1 MRILASNELQKASLP
16 PHSQASTP
24 PASPSIA
31 TKEELSV
38 YTQAEMSM
46 SPTAFAEF
54 CSQIPMVIA
63 MERHAD
69 IFDIS
74 AGTDV
79 TRYFDGTAELDI
91 SASPAAM
98 RFLYAFEVG
107 LQSGDPK
114 HHLNE
119 TANTASGVMNEYILF
134 EKPYIVPN
142 TSVYR
147 CRFRLAIC
155 SYLFPHHG
163 QLGFFQVRV
172 AAIFAVPDQGGP
184 GVMSIDPAKAT
195 SANNTSRTFGTA
207 FVTNLALLA
216 IQVGGFVV
224 LKKKFDRIYSP
235 RTLLPP
241 LDRKRSAELP
251 SGPWKWLPAVIFAPA
266 EDIIRKNGL
275 DAYLFVRFLKL
286 MIWVFGAFTLISWPI
301 LLPINSVNMPGGGKD
316 GLLRLSWSKR
326 ELLIFVHARHQFL
339 TSRSHSHHAQAK
351 TVLVTSMPDELCE
364 DKALRQFC
372 AFVPGGINRIWIYR
386 DQPDLPKLYNDRLEV
401 CQQLEKAIVKYMRA
415 VTKAWGKHLK
425 AEKAK
430 AKAQGKSGKDI
441 EATQDN
447 QGIPDS
453 YPLTRLST
461 VRASLLNQPL
471 PPTPRHSGVTPTNKT
486 GDLVLNAANR
496 QQGSR
501 SQLLQPAEPETRIAM
516 DMVPRPTH
524 HLGWIPFV
532 GQKVDTFDWCK
543 TEIAR
548 LNDEINEKRKG
559 LPECKPHGSA
569 FIQCNLQMGAH
580 VLAQCVSYHEPL
592 KMSQKW
598 VEVAP
603 DDIIWDNIDDGAYEV
618 RSRYVLS
625 WLLTFAVIALW
636 FIPTTFAGFLSNV
649 DQLCAKAKWLE
660 WVCRW
665 YHTRCITASRYS
677 HFVSVITDLPP
688 CHGFLTITLA
698 SGIISTIVPILEQP
712 SKAVE
717 LLATNL
723 PNASIFFLT
732 YIVANGLAGSA
743 SALAQV
749 GPLVI
754 HVVKKYLFGSTP
766 RQSFEITF
774 MMPQVIAPVISGLAL
789 LAFALYYIAW
799 KFLFLWVYDQPEPQ
813 ETGGLYFPL
822 IVSNLFVGLYIEQLC
837 LAGLFFLD
845 ARKTSSLV
853 LGIFMVILLV
863 ITIGVQILLRKSFDP
878 ITNFLPMS
886 IATKSLQDR
895 QRRHQRQSQGPA
907 NAITSDIEDEEMD
920 LFKRD
925 RLQTL
930 IRRKVNKKL
939 KLPTKPKQDKDT
951 GFAPPAPAGAPGTSR
966 IPDAAPR
973 LGTPKLL
980 TRSNTQDSARSKNSN
995 KSKKSDKDRI
1005 QIAPAAPA
1013 QKSSIAGNS
1022 SSEDD
1027 SDLDEFA
1034 FDHPNT
1040 YKDAPWIWIPQDTLG
1055 ISTVLLKELHAAK
1068 VEASDEGAE
1077 MDEKGVVIV
1086 KRNPPEEAWSGG
1098 LDI

>member
-31 TKEELSV
+31 TQEELSV

-91 SASPAAM
+91 SANPAAI

-155 SYLFPHHG
+155 SYLFPRHG

-216 IQVGGFVV
+216 IQVGG
-224 LKKKFDRIYSP
+224 
-235 RTLLPP
+235 
-241 LDRKRSAELP
+241 KRSAELP

-316 GLLRLSWSKR
+316 GLLRLSWSNITEGEHRRRIAHVVLVYIMTCKLSFYYRECVSSEGDWSAPVFVFYLIRR

-401 CQQLEKAIVKYMRA
+401 CQRLEKAIVKYMRA

-471 PPTPRHSGVTPTNKT
+471 PPTPRHSG
-486 GDLVLNAANR
+486 
-496 QQGSR
+496 QGSR

-548 LNDEINEKRKG
+548 LNDEINEKRKDYRNVSPMEVH
-559 LPECKPHGSA
+559 LSSA
-569 FIQCNLQMGAH
+569 I
-580 VLAQCVSYHEPL
+580 S
-592 KMSQKW
+592 KW
-598 VEVAP
+598 VPMSWPMLAP

-636 FIPTTFAGFLSNV
+636 FIPTTFAGFLSTLINYV
-649 DQLCAKAKWLE
+649 PRPSGWNG
-660 WVCRW
+660 
-665 YHTRCITASRYS
+665 
-677 HFVSVITDLPP
+677 FVAPWI
-688 CHGFLTITLA
+688 LTITLA

-743 SALAQV
+743 SALAQWA
-749 GPLVI
+749 
-754 HVVKKYLFGSTP
+754 FGHP
-766 RQSFEITF
+766 RREEI
-774 MMPQVIAPVISGLAL
+774 PI
-789 LAFALYYIAW
+789 
-799 KFLFLWVYDQPEPQ
+799 
-813 ETGGLYFPL
+813 
-822 IVSNLFVGLYIEQLC
+822 
-837 LAGLFFLD
+837 
-845 ARKTSSLV
+845 RKHT
-853 LGIFMVILLV
+853 
-863 ITIGVQILLRKSFDP
+863 
-878 ITNFLPMS
+878 
-886 IATKSLQDR
+886 
-895 QRRHQRQSQGPA
+895 
-907 NAITSDIEDEEMD
+907 
-920 LFKRD
+920 
-925 RLQTL
+925 
-930 IRRKVNKKL
+930 
-939 KLPTKPKQDKDT
+939 
-951 GFAPPAPAGAPGTSR
+951 
-966 IPDAAPR
+966 
-973 LGTPKLL
+973 
-980 TRSNTQDSARSKNSN
+980 
-995 KSKKSDKDRI
+995 
-1005 QIAPAAPA
+1005 
-1013 QKSSIAGNS
+1013 
-1022 SSEDD
+1022 
-1027 SDLDEFA
+1027 
-1034 FDHPNT
+1034 
-1040 YKDAPWIWIPQDTLG
+1040 
-1055 ISTVLLKELHAAK
+1055 
-1068 VEASDEGAE
+1068 
-1077 MDEKGVVIV
+1077 
-1086 KRNPPEEAWSGG
+1086 
-1098 LDI
+1098 

>member
-1 MRILASNELQKASLP
+1 
-16 PHSQASTP
+16 
-24 PASPSIA
+24 
-31 TKEELSV
+31 
-38 YTQAEMSM
+38 
-46 SPTAFAEF
+46 
-54 CSQIPMVIA
+54 
-63 MERHAD
+63 
-69 IFDIS
+69 
-74 AGTDV
+74 
-79 TRYFDGTAELDI
+79 
-91 SASPAAM
+91 
-98 RFLYAFEVG
+98 
-107 LQSGDPK
+107 
-114 HHLNE
+114 
-119 TANTASGVMNEYILF
+119 
-134 EKPYIVPN
+134 
-142 TSVYR
+142 
-147 CRFRLAIC
+147 
-155 SYLFPHHG
+155 
-163 QLGFFQVRV
+163 
-172 AAIFAVPDQGGP
+172 
-184 GVMSIDPAKAT
+184 MSIDPSKAT
-195 SANNTSRTFGTA
+195 SNNNTSRTFGTA
-207 FVTNLALLA
+207 FVTNIALLA
-216 IQVGGFVV
+216 LQVGGFVI
-224 LKKKFDRIYSP
+224 LKKRLDRIYSP

-241 LDRKRSAELP
+241 LEKRAVELP

-301 LLPINSVNMPGGGKD
+301 LLPINSINMPGGGND
-316 GLLRLSWSKR
+316 GLVRLSWSNITQGEHRRYIAHVILVYIMTFFVFYLIRR
-326 ELLIFVHARHQFL
+326 ELLIFVRARHQFL

-372 AFVPGGINRIWIYR
+372 AFVPGGINKVWIYR
-386 DQPDLPKLYNDRLEV
+386 DQPELPKLYNDRLDI
-401 CQQLEKAIVKYMRA
+401 CQQLEKAVVKYMRA
-415 VTKAWGKHLK
+415 VAKAWRKHLK

-430 AKAQGKSGKDI
+430 AKAQGKSGTDV
-441 EATQDN
+441 EAIQDN

-471 PPTPRHSGVTPTNKT
+471 PPTPRHSGVTPTNKA
-486 GDLVLNAANR
+486 GKFVLNAANQ

-501 SQLLQPAEPETRIAM
+501 SQLLQPVEPETRIAM

-524 HLGWIPFV
+524 RIGWIPFV

-603 DDIIWDNIDDGAYEV
+603 GDIIWDNIDDGAYEV

-636 FIPTTFAGFLSNV
+636 FIPTTFAGILSNV
-649 DQLCAKAKWLE
+649 DQLCAKAKWLQ
-660 WVCRW
+660 WVCRLPDVVQG
-665 YHTRCITASRYS
+665 IIQG
-677 HFVSVITDLPP
+677 VLPP
-688 CHGFLTITLA
+688 AVIAILFLLLPIYLRAMAVFECIPRHSLVSISLYKRYYLFLVVHGFLTITLA
-698 SGIISTIVPILEQP
+698 SGIMSTIVPILEQP

-717 LLATNL
+717 LLAKNL

-749 GPLVI
+749 GPLV
-754 HVVKKYLFGSTP
+754 VYFLKKYLFGSTP
-766 RQSFEITF
+766 RQAFEVTF
-774 MMPQVIAPVISGLAL
+774 MMPQARSSVADFGVLLPRMSLLCTIAFAYSVIAPVISGLAL

-845 ARKTSSLV
+845 ARQTISLV
-853 LGIFMVILLV
+853 LGIFMIILLV
-863 ITIGVQILLRKSFDP
+863 ITIGVQVLLRKSFDP

-886 IATKSLQDR
+886 VATKSLHDR
-895 QRRHQRQSQGPA
+895 QRRHQKHNQDPA
-907 NAITSDIEDEEMD
+907 NPVTSDIEDEEMD

-939 KLPTKPKQDKDT
+939 KLPTKPKEDKDT
-951 GFAPPAPAGAPGTSR
+951 GFAPPAPAGEPGTSK
-966 IPDAAPR
+966 IPDAAPQ
-973 LGTPKLL
+973 LATPKLL
-980 TRSNTQDSARSKNSN
+980 TRTNTQGSNNSARSKKSN
-995 KSKKSDKDRI
+995 KSKKSDKDKLR
-1005 QIAPAAPA
+1005 IAPAAPA
-1013 QKSSIAGNS
+1013 QKTSIAGDS

-1027 SDLDEFA
+1027 SDLDDFA

-1040 YKDAPWIWIPQDTLG
+1040 YKDAPWIWIPKDTLG
-1055 ISTVLLKELHAAK
+1055 MSTVLLKELHAAK

-1077 MDEKGVVIV
+1077 MDEKGLVIV
-1086 KRNPPEEAWSGG
+1086 SRNPPDEAWGGG

>member
-1 MRILASNELQKASLP
+1 
-16 PHSQASTP
+16 
-24 PASPSIA
+24 
-31 TKEELSV
+31 
-38 YTQAEMSM
+38 
-46 SPTAFAEF
+46 
-54 CSQIPMVIA
+54 
-63 MERHAD
+63 
-69 IFDIS
+69 
-74 AGTDV
+74 
-79 TRYFDGTAELDI
+79 
-91 SASPAAM
+91 
-98 RFLYAFEVG
+98 
-107 LQSGDPK
+107 
-114 HHLNE
+114 
-119 TANTASGVMNEYILF
+119 
-134 EKPYIVPN
+134 
-142 TSVYR
+142 
-147 CRFRLAIC
+147 
-155 SYLFPHHG
+155 
-163 QLGFFQVRV
+163 
-172 AAIFAVPDQGGP
+172 
-184 GVMSIDPAKAT
+184 MSIDPAKAT

-235 RTLLPP
+235 RTL
-241 LDRKRSAELP
+241 RKRSAELP

-316 GLLRLSWSKR
+316 GLLRLSWSNITEGEHR
-326 ELLIFVHARHQFL
+326 RRRLVCPSFRILLDQARVAHICARTTPIL
-339 TSRSHSHHAQAK
+339 NLKIALSPRASKDCTRYIY
-351 TVLVTSMPDELCE
+351 DELCE

-401 CQQLEKAIVKYMRA
+401 CQRLEKAIVKYMRA

-524 HLGWIPFV
+524 HLGLYIDPNRGGWRLTQF
-532 GQKVDTFDWCK
+532 Q

-603 DDIIWDNIDDGAYEV
+603 DDIIWDNIDDV
-618 RSRYVLS
+618 RSSSEAMNRYTDEHRELTRFDRVTSCPADTGNSGLSQQHLRVFYPTLINYVPRPSGWNGFAAGDISVPDVVQGIIQGVLPP
-625 WLLTFAVIALW
+625 AVIAILFLLLPIYLRGESNNG
-636 FIPTTFAGFLSNV
+636 FIMNGPLKQRSHGRFRVHPPGV
-649 DQLCAKAKWLE
+649 DFNAIWLL
-660 WVCRW
+660 
-665 YHTRCITASRYS
+665 IRY
-677 HFVSVITDLPP
+677 FQ
-688 CHGFLTITLA
+688 
-698 SGIISTIVPILEQP
+698 ILEQP

-774 MMPQVIAPVISGLAL
+774 MMPQVSYYLVLLPAYMVLTHKSGRFRSPTPKDVTFVHNCFRLFSEPHACVL
-789 LAFALYYIAW
+789 QKTHADCYLV
-799 KFLFLWVYDQPEPQ
+799 FLWVYDQPEPQ
-813 ETGGLYFPL
+813 ETGGLYVSEGINVLFVLTLVPSFPKYP
-822 IVSNLFVGLYIEQLC
+822 VVVGLYIEQLC

-863 ITIGVQILLRKSFDP
+863 ITIGVQILLRKSFD
-878 ITNFLPMS
+878 
-886 IATKSLQDR
+886 R
-895 QRRHQRQSQGPA
+895 PA
-907 NAITSDIEDEEMD
+907 HAVTSDIEDEEMD

-925 RLQTL
+925 RALRLQTL

-951 GFAPPAPAGAPGTSR
+951 GFAPPAPAGEPGTSR

-980 TRSNTQDSARSKNSN
+980 TRSNTQDSARSRKSN

-1040 YKDAPWIWIPQDTLG
+1040 YKDDTLG